1 MNLNLNINLNNQ
13 SLSNQNLSNQSL
25 SDQNLSNQS
34 LSDQSLSNQS
44 LSNPNIKKL
53 NNSMPQIVIPKQITS
68 KYIPADEHI
77 FGHMINITINKKYN
91 IIISK
96 YASYFSLKSN
106 IKKKYS
112 IENGV
117 YKFGNLLL
125 NDSYNSKSLK
135 TIGLAN
141 NCNLEIMQVL
151 KGGNDNN
158 NDNESYLF
166 WYIYYLLLIIFII
179 FVISGFIPVVANSIF
194 TIFENTLMS
203 ILDYF
208 TGSTSNGTFVGIC
221 KLVIKSILWI
231 LKTFSTLFYVW
242 VLTAYMIF
250 PWLYQK
256 ASKYCESAITA
267 KNIGWWAMFIY
278 GLFYSYINLFDFLIN
293 ICQTIVSDLPTI
305 FNGFLSPPLQLY
317 KEAWDEI
324 KFTPFYIIPLVF
336 NWHYI
341 IEMVITLLYTSSSYL
356 IQLDCKKSI
365 KNISDL
371 FQKLVILIDQS
382 TGKSPQSSQISPDH
396 SETKTPETKTQLAH
410 IDTKIKINDQ
420 IDISLMD
427 REMMA
432 PLLDIIKDYKMYPL
446 IKLLCRGFT
455 DIYHESIGENKDENT
470 DFPIGSFDRW
480 TSYVASSIF
489 CQLIEGLTDVKNNL
503 NSIGNENVIIN
514 MIKSGN
520 ISGIATSIYVI
531 VMIIYTFFFD
541 SFSGV
546 NYG

>member
-1 MNLNLNINLNNQ
+1 
-13 SLSNQNLSNQSL
+13 
-25 SDQNLSNQS
+25 
-34 LSDQSLSNQS
+34 
-44 LSNPNIKKL
+44 
-53 NNSMPQIVIPKQITS
+53 MPQIVIPKNITF
-68 KYIPADEHI
+68 KNIPADEHI

-106 IKKKYS
+106 IQKKYNIS
-112 IENGV
+112 NKSSNSQYNLYTVNSV

-125 NDSYNSKSLK
+125 NDNYNSKSLK
-135 TIGLAN
+135 TIGLTN
-141 NCNLEIMQVL
+141 NCNLELVPVL
-151 KGGNDNN
+151 KGGND
-158 NDNESYLF
+158 DNESYLF
-166 WYIYYLLLIIFII
+166 WYIYYILLIIFII
-179 FVISGFIPVVANSIF
+179 FIISGFIPVVANSLF

-208 TGSTSNGTFVGIC
+208 TGSTSNRTFVGIC
-221 KLVIKSILWI
+221 KLVIKAILWI

-293 ICQTIVSDLPTI
+293 ICQTIVSDLPSI

-324 KFTPFYIIPLVF
+324 KFMPFYIIPVI
-336 NWHYI
+336 NGWHSI
-341 IEMVITLLYTSSSYL
+341 VEMLITLLYASSSYL
-356 IQLDCKKSI
+356 IQLDCKNSI

-371 FQKLVILIDQS
+371 FKTLVVLIDQS
-382 TGKSPQSSQISPDH
+382 TGKISHNPEQQPH
-396 SETKTPETKTQLAH
+396 SEHTKQPHSDIKQQTSSSHSESKEKSTFVDLTKLQTNESGQ
-410 IDTKIKINDQ
+410 IN
-420 IDISLMD
+420 ISLM
-427 REMMA
+427 EKEALA
-432 PLLDIIKDYKMYPL
+432 PLMDVIKDYKMYPL

-470 DFPIGSFDRW
+470 EFPIGSFDRW
-480 TSYVASSIF
+480 TSYIASSIF

-503 NSIGNENVIIN
+503 NAIGNENVIIN

-531 VMIIYTFFFD
+531 IMIIYTFFFD